1 MPVTTFPVVIKYQL
15 RRKVLNIGGSS
26 NHSQP
31 WFVGGATRG
40 GATLHFKIIW
50 GLAPLPSPP
59 PPVPTTVTTVIAC
72 DNVLSSDQLP
82 SLYLTTFPVMTSKLH
97 PKAQLFKFIHRIL
110 AFASVLLCCLS
121 CFISDSILQ
130 AESESELFAGD
141 TSEWQSFT
149 RTREIQSLALTS

>member
-31 WFVGGATRG
+31 WFVGGPQGEGRHCISKLFG
-40 GATLHFKIIW
+40 GWHRCH
-50 GLAPLPSPP
+50 PP
-59 PPVPTTVTTVIAC
+59 APPVPTTVTTVIAC

>member
-15 RRKVLNIGGSS
+15 RRKVLNIGGVQTIV
-26 NHSQP
+26 NLGLL
-31 WFVGGATRG
+31 GGHKGRG
-40 GATLHFKIIW
+40 DIAFQNYLGAGTAAI
-50 GLAPLPSPP
+50 PP
-59 PPVPTTVTTVIAC
+59 PPVPTPVTTVIVC